1 MAHEPSYHPTELLAR
16 PSDALS
22 AEHRTSHL
30 RQTPS
35 PARRAVVYPQPGEPF
50 CGFDVVSELGRGG
63 MGRVY
68 LARQREMA
76 SRAVVLKVG
85 ELLSGECQKLAKLQH
100 PNVVPVYSFH
110 QAGPLQAVCMPYR
123 GPLTLAHLVSRLQT
137 EHLPTLSGHAL
148 TTVID
153 DCRRTR
159 EKALPPAAPAAS
171 PTDHLPADRSIP
183 ALRGLTFVDAVLT
196 LLRQVAEGLR
206 FAHGE
211 GIVHSDLKPANVLI
225 ADDGSPQLIDF
236 GIAYDR
242 TAAAREMVIGGTRP
256 YSSPE
261 QLNSILQ
268 ACVDHDH
275 RTDLYSLGVV
285 AYELFTGRLPY
296 PSVTDPADEA
306 VTRDREA
313 RFTPPASPRAVNPK
327 VPPAVAAVI
336 AKCLAPR
343 AEDRYQSA
351 DELIED
357 LDRQLARRPLKFAPN
372 PSRRELLAKWGRRNR
387 WLIASGVAAGLAG
400 GGFAAFAAHSA
411 DQKGRLVAAEAVTAV
426 GQFDIDARRAGAALG
441 AATPDRA
448 SLESAVKAGE
458 QALGRVGAADGGN
471 WWEGGPAA
479 ELPPEQ
485 VTAVRAKAAGLL
497 LDLSRSAA
505 TRATLTADKAE
516 RAQWLERAIGWNRQ
530 AEATFPGDQ
539 PPRGVWTQRAWL
551 ARLGNDTKAAAEAA
565 RTAAGTPLAT
575 AVDHRTEGRELMEQG
590 NWQEAEEQLLKAIEL
605 DPTDFWATFALG
617 GTAYRRGKDYEAV
630 TAFDRCLALDPTV
643 PGVHYNRGLALLRSQ
658 QFKKAEEDFGR
669 VIEAKDD
676 WAEPYLNR
684 ASAREAQ
691 GKFDEAVADLTKA
704 IDLGYPPTAV
714 RLVRSRVYS
723 RMGQAELAAK
733 DRVEG
738 MKTPP
743 TDEKGWIT
751 RGNLRMPKDGSG
763 GLKAFADP
771 LADFDQALAVNP
783 RSATA
788 LQCKARCYSMA
799 GENGKAVEALTEL
812 LGWYPEWLDALS
824 GRAMLYARLG
834 ERAKAHADAEA
845 AVRLGGWKPQTV
857 YQLAGVYALTS
868 KSHPDDKRE
877 AFRLLASALR
887 EGFGHNLLDID
898 RELDP
903 IRSDAEF
910 STVVEESKAAFEKK
924 AKQ

>member
-1 MAHEPSYHPTELLAR
+1 MAHEPSYHPTELLAK
-16 PSDALS
+16 PSAAVS
-22 AEHRTSHL
+22 AETPTSHL
-30 RQTPS
+30 RNTPS
-35 PARRAVVYPQPGEPF
+35 PVRRAVVYPQPGEPF
-50 CGFDVVSELGRGG
+50 CGFEVVSELGRGG
-63 MGRVY
+63 MGRVF

-76 SRAVVLKVG
+76 SRPVVLKVG

-159 EKALPPAAPAAS
+159 EKALPPAAPVAA
-171 PTDHLPADRSIP
+171 PTDHPPADRSIP

-196 LLRQVAEGLR
+196 ILRQVADGLR
-206 FAHGE
+206 FAHSE
-211 GIVHSDLKPANVLI
+211 GIIHSDLKPANVLI

-242 TAAAREMVIGGTRP
+242 SAAARELVIGGTRP

-268 ACVDHDH
+268 ASVEHDH

-296 PSVTDPADEA
+296 PSVTDPSDEA
-306 VTRDREA
+306 VTRDRDA

-327 VPPAVAAVI
+327 VPPAVASVI
-336 AKCLAPR
+336 AKCLAPN
-343 AEDRYQSA
+343 AADRYQSA

-357 LDRQLARRPLKFAPN
+357 LDRQIARRPLRFAPN

-387 WLIASGVAAGLAG
+387 WLIAAGVAFGLVG
-400 GGFAAFAAHSA
+400 GGYAGFAAHSA
-411 DQKGRLVAAEAVTAV
+411 DQTERRVTAEAVTTV
-426 GQFDIDARRAGAALG
+426 GQFDIDARRASAALG
-441 AATPDRA
+441 AATTDRP

-458 QALGRVGAADGGN
+458 LALGRVGAADGGK
-471 WWEGGPAA
+471 WWESGPASK
-479 ELPPEQ
+479 LPPEQ
-485 VTAVRAKAAGLL
+485 VSAVRAKVAGLL

-505 TRATLTADKAE
+505 TRATLTADQGE
-516 RAQWLERAIGWNRQ
+516 RAKWLERANGWNRQ
-530 AEATFPGDQ
+530 AETSFLGEK
-539 PPRGVWTQRAWL
+539 PPRGVFTQRAWL
-551 ARLGNDTKAAAEAA
+551 ARLGGDTKGAEAAA

-575 AVDHRTEGRELMEQG
+575 AIDYRTEGRELMEQG
-590 NWQEAEEQLLKAIEL
+590 NWKEAEEQLLKAIEL
-605 DPTDFWATFALG
+605 DPSDFWATFALG
-617 GTAYRRGKDYEAV
+617 TTAYRRGKDHEAI

-643 PGVHYNRGLALLRSQ
+643 PGVLYNRGLALLRTQ
-658 QFKKAEEDFGR
+658 QFKKAEVDFAK

-676 WAEPYLNR
+676 WADPYLNR
-684 ASAREAQ
+684 ATAREAQ
-691 GKFDEAVADLTKA
+691 GKFDDAVADLSKA

-714 RLVRSRVYS
+714 LLVRSRVYG
-723 RMGQAELAAK
+723 RMGQAEQAGK
-733 DRVEG
+733 DREAG

-751 RGNLRMPKDGSG
+751 RGNLRMPKDGKD
-763 GLKAFADP
+763 GLKAFADS
-771 LADFDQALAVNP
+771 LSDFDQALAVNP

-788 LQCKARCYSMA
+788 LQCKARAYSMA
-799 GENGKAVEALTEL
+799 GENMKAAEALTEL

-845 AVRLGGWKPQTV
+845 ALRLGGWRPATV
-857 YQLAGVYALTS
+857 YQVAGVYATTS
-868 KSHPDDKRE
+868 KTSPDDKRE

-887 EGFGHNLLDID
+887 EGFGHTLLEGD

-903 IRSDAEF
+903 IRSEAEF
-910 STVVEESKAAFEKK
+910 SKVVEEAKAAFERQS
-924 AKQ
+924 KQ